1 MEDILSCEEIEICW
15 GKGISMSD
23 FQEQRDGVIK
33 DVLRRVTSSLKV
45 DIR

>member
-1 MEDILSCEEIEICW
+1 MEDILSCKETEICW
-15 GKGISMSD
+15 GKGVSMSD

-33 DVLRRVTSSLKV
+33 DVLRRVTRSLKV